1 MQETI
6 SLLGDSQTF
15 LGIIATLTIL
25 CILHNDGNFITKML
39 SLVYDRIKKE
49 IGELSK
55 KVKVAQSDSTEWK
68 LLMLFLSNE
77 KQDELHEEG
86 ARVMRDITSRIDE
99 KSIEYMGLEG
109 TNKPFLDHVSTCS
122 EHIMAPFYSFL
133 YCLLVFVYDEMLR
146 STISGKDWIL
156 SSLAIFTFFSFVL
169 WTLVWTHFFRSNSV
183 GYQHIQRPERIC
195 SLLKRCSSFVEKQ
208 GYMRALGIRVI
219 ACVFFL
225 LLALGVIGFFTG
237 LSEWGAKAVL
247 VMALLLPGL
256 FIGLAKYL
264 AKGGKPEYTHVV
276 IASHIFIAWGVSMVF
291 AFLIHVAVDCFPQ
304 LNICLFEYNSLMG
317 LKFFILFFALMN
329 GIIFPFLFPYISY
342 MALYRD
348 VKRKVDKANEDVA
361 KMHEENNQKL
371 KEFCKKIPC
380 EGMKHLK

>member
-6 SLLGDSQTF
+6 SLLGGSQTF

-25 CILHNDGNFITKML
+25 CILHNDGNFITKVL

-68 LLMLFLSNE
+68 LLMLFLSND

-86 ARVMRDITSRIDE
+86 ARVMRDINSRIDE
-99 KSIEYMGLEG
+99 KSIEYMGLEV

-133 YCLLVFVYDEMLR
+133 YCLLVFIYDEVLR
-146 STISGKDWIL
+146 SGIPGKDWIL

-183 GYQHIQRPERIC
+183 GYQHIQRPKKIC
-195 SLLKRCSSFVEKQ
+195 DFLKKCSSFVGE
-208 GYMRALGIRVI
+208 LGNIGASGVRIMV
-219 ACVFFL
+219 CVFFL

-256 FIGLAKYL
+256 FIGFAKYL
-264 AKGGKPEYTHVV
+264 AKEGKPEYTHVV
-276 IASHIFIAWGVSMVF
+276 IASHIFIAWVVSMVF
-291 AFLIHVAVDCFPQ
+291 AFLIHGTVDYFPH
-304 LNICLFEYNSLMG
+304 LEGCLFEYDSLML

-342 MALYRD
+342 MALYGD
-348 VKRKVDKANEDVA
+348 VKRKVALAKEDVA

-371 KEFCKKIPC
+371 KEFCEKIPC
-380 EGMKHLK
+380 GSD

>member
-6 SLLGDSQTF
+6 SLLGGSQTF

-68 LLMLFLSNE
+68 LLMLFLSND

-86 ARVMRDITSRIDE
+86 ARVMRDINSRIDE
-99 KSIEYMGLEG
+99 KSIEYMGLEV
-109 TNKPFLDHVSTCS
+109 TNKPFWDHVSTCS

-133 YCLLVFVYDEMLR
+133 YCLLVFIYDEVLR
-146 STISGKDWIL
+146 SGIPGKDWIL

-183 GYQHIQRPERIC
+183 GYQHIQRPKKIC
-195 SLLKRCSSFVEKQ
+195 DFLKKCSSFVGE
-208 GYMRALGIRVI
+208 LGNIGASGVRIMV
-219 ACVFFL
+219 CVFFL

-237 LSEWGAKAVL
+237 LSEWGAKAVF
-247 VMALLLPGL
+247 GYG
-256 FIGLAKYL
+256 F
-264 AKGGKPEYTHVV
+264 
-276 IASHIFIAWGVSMVF
+276 ASSRFVYRICQIFG
-291 AFLIHVAVDCFPQ
+291 
-304 LNICLFEYNSLMG
+304 
-317 LKFFILFFALMN
+317 
-329 GIIFPFLFPYISY
+329 
-342 MALYRD
+342 
-348 VKRKVDKANEDVA
+348 
-361 KMHEENNQKL
+361 
-371 KEFCKKIPC
+371 
-380 EGMKHLK
+380 

>member
-6 SLLGDSQTF
+6 SLLGGSQTF

-68 LLMLFLSNE
+68 LLMLFLSND

-86 ARVMRDITSRIDE
+86 ARVMRDINSRIDE
-99 KSIEYMGLEG
+99 KSIEYMGLEV

-133 YCLLVFVYDEMLR
+133 YCLLVFIYDEVLR
-146 STISGKDWIL
+146 SGIPGKDWIL

-183 GYQHIQRPERIC
+183 GYQHIQRPKKIC
-195 SLLKRCSSFVEKQ
+195 DFLKKCSSFVGE
-208 GYMRALGIRVI
+208 LGNIGASGVRIMV
-219 ACVFFL
+219 CVFFL

-256 FIGLAKYL
+256 FIGFAKYL
-264 AKGGKPEYTHVV
+264 AKEGKPEYTHVV
-276 IASHIFIAWGVSMVF
+276 IASHIFIAWVVSMVF
-291 AFLIHVAVDCFPQ
+291 AFLIHGTVDYFPH
-304 LNICLFEYNSLMG
+304 LEGCLFEYDSLML

-342 MALYRD
+342 MALYGD
-348 VKRKVDKANEDVA
+348 VKRKVALAKEDVA
-361 KMHEENNQKL
+361 KMYEENNQKL
-371 KEFCKKIPC
+371 KEFCEKIPC
-380 EGMKHLK
+380 GSG

>member
-6 SLLGDSQTF
+6 SLLGGSQTF

-68 LLMLFLSNE
+68 LLMLFLSND

-86 ARVMRDITSRIDE
+86 ARVMRDINSRIDE
-99 KSIEYMGLEG
+99 KSIEYMGLEV

-133 YCLLVFVYDEMLR
+133 YCLLVFIYDEVLR
-146 STISGKDWIL
+146 SGIPGKDWIL

-183 GYQHIQRPERIC
+183 GYQHIQRPKKIC
-195 SLLKRCSSFVEKQ
+195 DFLKKCSSFV
-208 GYMRALGIRVI
+208 GGLGNIGASGVRIMV
-219 ACVFFL
+219 CVFFL
-225 LLALGVIGFFTG
+225 LLALGGIGFFTG

-264 AKGGKPEYTHVV
+264 AKEGKPEYTHVV
-276 IASHIFIAWGVSMVF
+276 IASHIFIAWVVSMVF
-291 AFLIHVAVDCFPQ
+291 AFLIHGTVDYFPH
-304 LNICLFEYNSLMG
+304 LEGCLFEYDSLML

-342 MALYRD
+342 MALYGD
-348 VKRKVDKANEDVA
+348 VKRKVALAKEDVA

-371 KEFCKKIPC
+371 KEFCEKIPC
-380 EGMKHLK
+380 GSD

>member
-6 SLLGDSQTF
+6 SLLGGSQTF

-68 LLMLFLSNE
+68 LLMLFLSND

-86 ARVMRDITSRIDE
+86 ARVMRDINSRIDE
-99 KSIEYMGLEG
+99 KSIEYMGLEV

-133 YCLLVFVYDEMLR
+133 YCLLVFIYDEVLR
-146 STISGKDWIL
+146 SGIPGKDWIL

-183 GYQHIQRPERIC
+183 GYQHIQRPKKIC
-195 SLLKRCSSFVEKQ
+195 DFLKKCSSFVGE
-208 GYMRALGIRVI
+208 LGNIGASGVRIMV
-219 ACVFFL
+219 CVFFL

-256 FIGLAKYL
+256 FIGFAKYL
-264 AKGGKPEYTHVV
+264 AKEGKPEYTHVV
-276 IASHIFIAWGVSMVF
+276 IASHIFIAWVVSMVF
-291 AFLIHVAVDCFPQ
+291 AFLIHGTVDYFPH
-304 LNICLFEYNSLMG
+304 LEGCLFEYDSLML

-342 MALYRD
+342 MALYGD
-348 VKRKVDKANEDVA
+348 VKRKVALAKEDVA
-361 KMHEENNQKL
+361 KMYEEHNQKL
-371 KEFCKKIPC
+371 KEFCEKIPC
-380 EGMKHLK
+380 GSD

>member
-6 SLLGDSQTF
+6 SLLGGSQTF

-68 LLMLFLSNE
+68 LLMLFLSND

-86 ARVMRDITSRIDE
+86 ARVMRDINSRIDE
-99 KSIEYMGLEG
+99 KSIEYMGLEV

-133 YCLLVFVYDEMLR
+133 YCLLVFIYDEVLR
-146 STISGKDWIL
+146 SGIPGKDWIL

-183 GYQHIQRPERIC
+183 GYQHIQRPKKIC
-195 SLLKRCSSFVEKQ
+195 DFLKKCSSFVGE
-208 GYMRALGIRVI
+208 LGNIGASGVRIMV
-219 ACVFFL
+219 CVFFL
-225 LLALGVIGFFTG
+225 LLALGGIGFFTG

-256 FIGLAKYL
+256 FIGFAKYL
-264 AKGGKPEYTHVV
+264 AKEGKPEYTHVV
-276 IASHIFIAWGVSMVF
+276 IASHIFIAWVVSMVF
-291 AFLIHVAVDCFPQ
+291 AFLIHGTVDYFSH
-304 LNICLFEYNSLMG
+304 LEGCLFEYDSLML

-342 MALYRD
+342 MALYGD
-348 VKRKVDKANEDVA
+348 VKRKVALAKEDVA

-371 KEFCKKIPC
+371 KEFCEKIPC
-380 EGMKHLK
+380 GSD

>member
-6 SLLGDSQTF
+6 SLLGGSQTF

-68 LLMLFLSNE
+68 LLMLFLSND

-86 ARVMRDITSRIDE
+86 ARVMRDINSRIDE
-99 KSIEYMGLEG
+99 KSIEYMGLEV

-133 YCLLVFVYDEMLR
+133 YCLLVFIYDEVLR
-146 STISGKDWIL
+146 SGIPGKDWIL

-183 GYQHIQRPERIC
+183 GYQHIQRPKKIC
-195 SLLKRCSSFVEKQ
+195 DFLKKCSSFVEE
-208 GYMRALGIRVI
+208 LGNIGASGVRIMV
-219 ACVFFL
+219 CVFFL

-256 FIGLAKYL
+256 FIGFAKYL
-264 AKGGKPEYTHVV
+264 AKEGKPEYTHVV
-276 IASHIFIAWGVSMVF
+276 IASHIFIAWVVSMVF
-291 AFLIHVAVDCFPQ
+291 AFLIHGTVDYFPH
-304 LNICLFEYNSLMG
+304 LEGCLFEYDSLML

-342 MALYRD
+342 MALYGD
-348 VKRKVDKANEDVA
+348 VKRKVALAKEDVA

-371 KEFCKKIPC
+371 KEFCEKIPC
-380 EGMKHLK
+380 GSD

>member
-6 SLLGDSQTF
+6 SLLGGSQTF

-68 LLMLFLSNE
+68 LLMLFLSND

-86 ARVMRDITSRIDE
+86 ARVMRDINSRIDE
-99 KSIEYMGLEG
+99 KSIEYMGLEV

-133 YCLLVFVYDEMLR
+133 YCLLAFIYDEVLR
-146 STISGKDWIL
+146 SGIPGKDWIL

-183 GYQHIQRPERIC
+183 GYQHIQRPKKIC
-195 SLLKRCSSFVEKQ
+195 DFLKKCSSFVGE
-208 GYMRALGIRVI
+208 LGNIGASGVRIMV
-219 ACVFFL
+219 CVFFL

-256 FIGLAKYL
+256 FIGFAKYL
-264 AKGGKPEYTHVV
+264 AKEGKPEYTHVV
-276 IASHIFIAWGVSMVF
+276 IASHIFIAWVVSMVF
-291 AFLIHVAVDCFPQ
+291 AFLIHGTVDYFPH
-304 LNICLFEYNSLMG
+304 LEGCLFEYDSLML

-342 MALYRD
+342 MALYGD
-348 VKRKVDKANEDVA
+348 VKRKVALAKEDVA

-371 KEFCKKIPC
+371 KEFCEKIPC
-380 EGMKHLK
+380 GSG

>member
-6 SLLGDSQTF
+6 SLLGGSQTF

-39 SLVYDRIKKE
+39 SLVYDCIKKE

-68 LLMLFLSNE
+68 LLMLFLSND

-86 ARVMRDITSRIDE
+86 ARVMRDINSRIDE
-99 KSIEYMGLEG
+99 KSIEYMGLEV

-133 YCLLVFVYDEMLR
+133 YCLLVFIYDEVLR
-146 STISGKDWIL
+146 SGIPGKDWIL

-183 GYQHIQRPERIC
+183 GYQHIQRPKKIC
-195 SLLKRCSSFVEKQ
+195 DFLKKCSSFVGE
-208 GYMRALGIRVI
+208 LGNIGASGVRIMV
-219 ACVFFL
+219 CVFFL

-256 FIGLAKYL
+256 FIGFAKYL
-264 AKGGKPEYTHVV
+264 AKEGKPEYTHVV
-276 IASHIFIAWGVSMVF
+276 IASHIFIAWVVSMVF
-291 AFLIHVAVDCFPQ
+291 AFLIHGTVDYFPH
-304 LNICLFEYNSLMG
+304 LEGCLFEYDSLML

-342 MALYRD
+342 MALYGD
-348 VKRKVDKANEDVA
+348 VKRKVALAKEDVA

-371 KEFCKKIPC
+371 KEFCEKIPC
-380 EGMKHLK
+380 GSD

>member
-6 SLLGDSQTF
+6 SLLGGSQTF

-68 LLMLFLSNE
+68 LLMLFLSND

-86 ARVMRDITSRIDE
+86 ARVMRDINSRIDE
-99 KSIEYMGLEG
+99 KSIEYMGLEV

-133 YCLLVFVYDEMLR
+133 YCLLVFIYDEVLR
-146 STISGKDWIL
+146 SGIPGKDWIL

-183 GYQHIQRPERIC
+183 GYQHIQRPKKIC
-195 SLLKRCSSFVEKQ
+195 DFLKKCSSFVGE
-208 GYMRALGIRVI
+208 LGNIGASGVRIMV
-219 ACVFFL
+219 CVFFL

-256 FIGLAKYL
+256 FIGFAKYL
-264 AKGGKPEYTHVV
+264 AKEGKPEYTHVV
-276 IASHIFIAWGVSMVF
+276 IASHIFIAWVVSMVF
-291 AFLIHVAVDCFPQ
+291 AFLIHRTVDYFPH
-304 LNICLFEYNSLMG
+304 LEGCLFEYDSLML

-342 MALYRD
+342 MALYGD
-348 VKRKVDKANEDVA
+348 VKRKVALAKEDVA

-371 KEFCKKIPC
+371 KEFCEKIPC
-380 EGMKHLK
+380 GSD

>member
-6 SLLGDSQTF
+6 SLLGGSQTF

-68 LLMLFLSNE
+68 LLMLFLSND

-86 ARVMRDITSRIDE
+86 ARVMRDINSRIDE
-99 KSIEYMGLEG
+99 KSIEYMGLEV

-133 YCLLVFVYDEMLR
+133 YCLLVFIYNEVLR
-146 STISGKDWIL
+146 SGIPGKDWIL

-183 GYQHIQRPERIC
+183 GYQHIQRPKKIC
-195 SLLKRCSSFVEKQ
+195 DFLKKCSSFVGE
-208 GYMRALGIRVI
+208 LGNIGASGVRIMV
-219 ACVFFL
+219 CVFFL

-256 FIGLAKYL
+256 FIGFAKYL
-264 AKGGKPEYTHVV
+264 AKEGKPEYTHVV
-276 IASHIFIAWGVSMVF
+276 IASHIFIAWVVSMVF
-291 AFLIHVAVDCFPQ
+291 AFLIHGTVDYFPH
-304 LNICLFEYNSLMG
+304 LEGCLFEYDSLML

-342 MALYRD
+342 MALYGD
-348 VKRKVDKANEDVA
+348 VKRKVALAKEDVA

-371 KEFCKKIPC
+371 KEFCEKIPC
-380 EGMKHLK
+380 GSD

>member
-6 SLLGDSQTF
+6 SLLGGSQTF

-68 LLMLFLSNE
+68 LLMLFLSND

-86 ARVMRDITSRIDE
+86 ARVMRDINSRIDE
-99 KSIEYMGLEG
+99 KSIEYMGLEV

-133 YCLLVFVYDEMLR
+133 YCLLVFIYDEVLR
-146 STISGKDWIL
+146 SGIPGKDWIL

-183 GYQHIQRPERIC
+183 GYQHIQRPKKIC
-195 SLLKRCSSFVEKQ
+195 DFLKKCSSFVGE
-208 GYMRALGIRVI
+208 LGNIGASGVRIMV
-219 ACVFFL
+219 CVFFL
-225 LLALGVIGFFTG
+225 LLALGGIGFFTG

-256 FIGLAKYL
+256 FIGFAKYL
-264 AKGGKPEYTHVV
+264 AKEGKPEYTHVV
-276 IASHIFIAWGVSMVF
+276 IASHIFIAWVVSMVF
-291 AFLIHVAVDCFPQ
+291 AFLIHGTVDYFPH
-304 LNICLFEYNSLMG
+304 LEGCLFEYDSLML

-342 MALYRD
+342 MALYGD
-348 VKRKVDKANEDVA
+348 VKRKVALAKEDVA

-371 KEFCKKIPC
+371 REFCEKIPC
-380 EGMKHLK
+380 GSD

>member
-6 SLLGDSQTF
+6 SLLGGSQTF

-68 LLMLFLSNE
+68 LLMLFLSND

-86 ARVMRDITSRIDE
+86 ARVMRDINSRIDE
-99 KSIEYMGLEG
+99 KSIEYMGLEV

-133 YCLLVFVYDEMLR
+133 YCLLVFIYDEVLR
-146 STISGKDWIL
+146 SGIPGKDWIL

-183 GYQHIQRPERIC
+183 GYQHIQRPKKIC
-195 SLLKRCSSFVEKQ
+195 DFLKKCSSFVGE
-208 GYMRALGIRVI
+208 LGNIGASGVRIMV
-219 ACVFFL
+219 CVFFL
-225 LLALGVIGFFTG
+225 LLALRGIGFFTG
-237 LSEWGAKAVL
+237 ISEWGAKAVL

-256 FIGLAKYL
+256 FIGFAKYL

-276 IASHIFIAWGVSMVF
+276 IASHIFIAWVVSMVF
-291 AFLIHVAVDCFPQ
+291 AFLIHGTVDYFPH
-304 LNICLFEYNSLMG
+304 LEGCLFEYDSLML

-342 MALYRD
+342 MALYGD
-348 VKRKVDKANEDVA
+348 VKRKVALAKEDVA

-371 KEFCKKIPC
+371 KEFCEKIPC
-380 EGMKHLK
+380 GSD

>member
-6 SLLGDSQTF
+6 SLLGGSQTF

-68 LLMLFLSNE
+68 LLMLFLSND

-86 ARVMRDITSRIDE
+86 ARVMRDINSRIDE
-99 KSIEYMGLEG
+99 KSIEYMGLEV

-133 YCLLVFVYDEMLR
+133 YCLLVFIYDEVLR
-146 STISGKDWIL
+146 SGIPGKDWIL

-183 GYQHIQRPERIC
+183 GYQHIQRPKK
-195 SLLKRCSSFVEKQ
+195 SVTSSKSVH
-208 GYMRALGIRVI
+208 RL
-219 ACVFFL
+219 
-225 LLALGVIGFFTG
+225 
-237 LSEWGAKAVL
+237 
-247 VMALLLPGL
+247 
-256 FIGLAKYL
+256 
-264 AKGGKPEYTHVV
+264 
-276 IASHIFIAWGVSMVF
+276 
-291 AFLIHVAVDCFPQ
+291 
-304 LNICLFEYNSLMG
+304 
-317 LKFFILFFALMN
+317 
-329 GIIFPFLFPYISY
+329 
-342 MALYRD
+342 
-348 VKRKVDKANEDVA
+348 
-361 KMHEENNQKL
+361 
-371 KEFCKKIPC
+371 
-380 EGMKHLK
+380 

>member
-6 SLLGDSQTF
+6 SLLGGSQTF

-68 LLMLFLSNE
+68 LLMLFLSND

-86 ARVMRDITSRIDE
+86 ARVMRDINSRIDE
-99 KSIEYMGLEG
+99 KSIEYMGLEV

-133 YCLLVFVYDEMLR
+133 YCLLVFIYNEVLR
-146 STISGKDWIL
+146 SGIPGKDWIL

-183 GYQHIQRPERIC
+183 GYQHIQRPKKIC
-195 SLLKRCSSFVEKQ
+195 DFLKKCSSFVGE
-208 GYMRALGIRVI
+208 LGNIGASGVRIMV
-219 ACVFFL
+219 CVFFL

-256 FIGLAKYL
+256 FIGFAKYL
-264 AKGGKPEYTHVV
+264 AKEGKPEYTHVV
-276 IASHIFIAWGVSMVF
+276 IASHIFIAWVVSMVF
-291 AFLIHVAVDCFPQ
+291 AFLIHRTVDYFPH
-304 LNICLFEYNSLMG
+304 LEGCLFEYDSLML

-342 MALYRD
+342 MALYGD
-348 VKRKVDKANEDVA
+348 VKRKVALAKEDVA

-371 KEFCKKIPC
+371 KEFCEKIPC
-380 EGMKHLK
+380 GSD

>member
-6 SLLGDSQTF
+6 SLLGGSQTF

-68 LLMLFLSNE
+68 LLMLFLSND

-86 ARVMRDITSRIDE
+86 ARVMRDINSRIDE
-99 KSIEYMGLEG
+99 KSIEYMGLEV

-133 YCLLVFVYDEMLR
+133 YCLLVFIYDEVLR
-146 STISGKDWIL
+146 SGIPGKDWIL

-169 WTLVWTHFFRSNSV
+169 WALVWTHFFRSNSV
-183 GYQHIQRPERIC
+183 GYQHIQRPKKIC
-195 SLLKRCSSFVEKQ
+195 DFLKKCSSFVGE
-208 GYMRALGIRVI
+208 LGNIGVSGVRIMV
-219 ACVFFL
+219 CVFFL

-256 FIGLAKYL
+256 FIGFAKYL
-264 AKGGKPEYTHVV
+264 AKEGKPEYTHVV
-276 IASHIFIAWGVSMVF
+276 IASHIFIAWVVSMVF
-291 AFLIHVAVDCFPQ
+291 AFLIHGTVDYFPH
-304 LNICLFEYNSLMG
+304 LEGCLFEYDSLML

-342 MALYRD
+342 MALYGD
-348 VKRKVDKANEDVA
+348 VKRKVALAKEDVA

-371 KEFCKKIPC
+371 KEFCEKIPC
-380 EGMKHLK
+380 GSD

>member
-6 SLLGDSQTF
+6 SLLGGSQTF

-68 LLMLFLSNE
+68 LLMLFLSND

-86 ARVMRDITSRIDE
+86 ARVMRDINSRIDE
-99 KSIEYMGLEG
+99 KSIEYMGLEV

-122 EHIMAPFYSFL
+122 EHIMAPFYSFF
-133 YCLLVFVYDEMLR
+133 YCLLVFIYDEVLR
-146 STISGKDWIL
+146 SGIPGKDWIL

-183 GYQHIQRPERIC
+183 GYQHIQRPKKIC
-195 SLLKRCSSFVEKQ
+195 DFLKKCSSFVGE
-208 GYMRALGIRVI
+208 LGNIGASGVRIMV
-219 ACVFFL
+219 CVFFL

-256 FIGLAKYL
+256 FIGFAKYL
-264 AKGGKPEYTHVV
+264 AKEGKPEYTHVV
-276 IASHIFIAWGVSMVF
+276 IASHIFIAWVVSMVF
-291 AFLIHVAVDCFPQ
+291 AFLIHGTVDYFPH
-304 LNICLFEYNSLMG
+304 LEGCLFEYDSLML

-342 MALYRD
+342 MALYGD
-348 VKRKVDKANEDVA
+348 VKRKVALAKEDVA

-371 KEFCKKIPC
+371 KEFCEKIPC
-380 EGMKHLK
+380 GSD

>member
-6 SLLGDSQTF
+6 SLLGGSQTF

-68 LLMLFLSNE
+68 LLMLFLSND

-86 ARVMRDITSRIDE
+86 ARVMRDINSRIDE
-99 KSIEYMGLEG
+99 KSIEYMGLEV

-133 YCLLVFVYDEMLR
+133 YCLLVFIYDEVLR
-146 STISGKDWIL
+146 SGIPGKDWIL

-183 GYQHIQRPERIC
+183 GYQHIQRPKKIC
-195 SLLKRCSSFVEKQ
+195 DFLKKCSSFVGE
-208 GYMRALGIRVI
+208 LGNIGTSGVRIMV
-219 ACVFFL
+219 CVFFL

-256 FIGLAKYL
+256 FIGFAKYL
-264 AKGGKPEYTHVV
+264 AKEGKPEYTHVV
-276 IASHIFIAWGVSMVF
+276 IASHIFIAWVVSMVF
-291 AFLIHVAVDCFPQ
+291 AFLIHGTVDYFPH
-304 LNICLFEYNSLMG
+304 LEGCLFEYDSLML

-342 MALYRD
+342 MALYGD
-348 VKRKVDKANEDVA
+348 VKRKVALAKEDVA

-371 KEFCKKIPC
+371 KEFCEKIPC
-380 EGMKHLK
+380 GSD

>member
-6 SLLGDSQTF
+6 SLLGGSQTF

-68 LLMLFLSNE
+68 LLMLFLSND

-86 ARVMRDITSRIDE
+86 ARVMRDINSRIDE
-99 KSIEYMGLEG
+99 KSIEYMGLEV

-133 YCLLVFVYDEMLR
+133 YCLLVFIYDEVLR
-146 STISGKDWIL
+146 SGIPGKDWIL

-183 GYQHIQRPERIC
+183 GYQHIQRPKKIC
-195 SLLKRCSSFVEKQ
+195 DFLKKCSSFVGE
-208 GYMRALGIRVI
+208 LGNIGASGVRIMV
-219 ACVFFL
+219 CVFFL

-256 FIGLAKYL
+256 FIGFAKYL
-264 AKGGKPEYTHVV
+264 AKEGKPEYTHVV
-276 IASHIFIAWGVSMVF
+276 IASHIFIAWVVSMVF
-291 AFLIHVAVDCFPQ
+291 AFLIHGTVDYFPH
-304 LNICLFEYNSLMG
+304 LEGCLFEYDSLML

-342 MALYRD
+342 MALYGD
-348 VKRKVDKANEDVA
+348 VKRKVALAKEDVA

-371 KEFCKKIPC
+371 KEFCEKIPC
-380 EGMKHLK
+380 GSD

>member
-6 SLLGDSQTF
+6 SLLGGSQTF

-68 LLMLFLSNE
+68 LLMLFLSND

-86 ARVMRDITSRIDE
+86 ARVMRDINSRIDE
-99 KSIEYMGLEG
+99 KSIEYMGLEV

-133 YCLLVFVYDEMLR
+133 YCLLVFIYDEVLR
-146 STISGKDWIL
+146 SGIPGKDWIL
-156 SSLAIFTFFSFVL
+156 PSLAIFTFFSFVL

-183 GYQHIQRPERIC
+183 GYQHIQRPKKIC
-195 SLLKRCSSFVEKQ
+195 DFLKKCSSFVGE
-208 GYMRALGIRVI
+208 LGNIGASGVRIMV
-219 ACVFFL
+219 CVFFL

-256 FIGLAKYL
+256 FIGFAKYL
-264 AKGGKPEYTHVV
+264 AKEGKPEYTHVV
-276 IASHIFIAWGVSMVF
+276 IASHIFIAWVVSMVF
-291 AFLIHVAVDCFPQ
+291 AFLIHGTVDYFPH
-304 LNICLFEYNSLMG
+304 LEGCLFEYDSLML

-342 MALYRD
+342 MALYGD
-348 VKRKVDKANEDVA
+348 VKRKVALAKEDVA

-371 KEFCKKIPC
+371 KEFCEKIPC
-380 EGMKHLK
+380 GSG

>member
-6 SLLGDSQTF
+6 SLLGGSQTF

-25 CILHNDGNFITKML
+25 CIFHNDGNFITKML

-68 LLMLFLSNE
+68 LLMLFLSND

-86 ARVMRDITSRIDE
+86 ARVMRDINSRIDE
-99 KSIEYMGLEG
+99 KSIEYMGLEV

-133 YCLLVFVYDEMLR
+133 YCLLVFIYDEVLR
-146 STISGKDWIL
+146 SGIPGKDWIL

-183 GYQHIQRPERIC
+183 GYQHIQRPKKIC
-195 SLLKRCSSFVEKQ
+195 DFLKKCSSFVGE
-208 GYMRALGIRVI
+208 LGNIGASGVRIMV
-219 ACVFFL
+219 CVFFL

-256 FIGLAKYL
+256 FIGFAKYL
-264 AKGGKPEYTHVV
+264 AKEGKPEYTHVV
-276 IASHIFIAWGVSMVF
+276 IASHIFIAWVVSMVF
-291 AFLIHVAVDCFPQ
+291 AFLIHGTVDYFPH
-304 LNICLFEYNSLMG
+304 LEGCLFEYDSLML

-342 MALYRD
+342 MALYGD
-348 VKRKVDKANEDVA
+348 VKRKVALAKEDVA

-371 KEFCKKIPC
+371 KEFCEKIPC
-380 EGMKHLK
+380 GSD

>member
-6 SLLGDSQTF
+6 SLLGGSQTF

-68 LLMLFLSNE
+68 LLMLFLSND

-86 ARVMRDITSRIDE
+86 ARVMRDINSRIDE
-99 KSIEYMGLEG
+99 KSIEYMGLEV

-133 YCLLVFVYDEMLR
+133 YCLLVFIYDEVLR
-146 STISGKDWIL
+146 SGIPGKDWIL

-183 GYQHIQRPERIC
+183 GYQHIQRPKKIC
-195 SLLKRCSSFVEKQ
+195 DFLKKCSSFVGE
-208 GYMRALGIRVI
+208 LGNIGASGVRIMV
-219 ACVFFL
+219 CVFFL

-256 FIGLAKYL
+256 FIGFAKYL
-264 AKGGKPEYTHVV
+264 AKEGKPEYTHVV
-276 IASHIFIAWGVSMVF
+276 IASHIFIAWVVSMVF
-291 AFLIHVAVDCFPQ
+291 AFLIHGTVDYFPH
-304 LNICLFEYNSLMG
+304 LEGCLFEYDSLML

-342 MALYRD
+342 MALYGD
-348 VKRKVDKANEDVA
+348 VKRKVALAKEDVA

-371 KEFCKKIPC
+371 KEFCEKIPC
-380 EGMKHLK
+380 GSG

>member
-1 MQETI
+1 MQKTI
-6 SLLGDSQTF
+6 SLLGGSQTF

-68 LLMLFLSNE
+68 LLMLFLSND

-86 ARVMRDITSRIDE
+86 ARVMRDINSRIDE
-99 KSIEYMGLEG
+99 KSIEYMGLEV

-133 YCLLVFVYDEMLR
+133 YCLLVFIYDEVLR
-146 STISGKDWIL
+146 SGIPGKDWIL

-183 GYQHIQRPERIC
+183 GYQHIQRPKKIC
-195 SLLKRCSSFVEKQ
+195 DFLKKCSSFVGE
-208 GYMRALGIRVI
+208 LGNIGASGVRIMV
-219 ACVFFL
+219 CVFFL

-256 FIGLAKYL
+256 FIGFAKYL
-264 AKGGKPEYTHVV
+264 AKEGKPEYTHVV
-276 IASHIFIAWGVSMVF
+276 IASHIFIAWVVSMVF
-291 AFLIHVAVDCFPQ
+291 AFLIHGTVDYFPH
-304 LNICLFEYNSLMG
+304 LEGCLFEYDSLML

-342 MALYRD
+342 MALYGD
-348 VKRKVDKANEDVA
+348 VKRKVALVKEDVA

-371 KEFCKKIPC
+371 KEFCEKIPC
-380 EGMKHLK
+380 GSD

>member
-6 SLLGDSQTF
+6 SLLGGSQTF

-68 LLMLFLSNE
+68 LLMLFLSND

-86 ARVMRDITSRIDE
+86 ARVMRDINSRIDE
-99 KSIEYMGLEG
+99 KSIEYMGLEV

-133 YCLLVFVYDEMLR
+133 YCLLVFIYDEVLR
-146 STISGKDWIL
+146 SGIPGKDWIL

-183 GYQHIQRPERIC
+183 GYQHIQRPKKIC
-195 SLLKRCSSFVEKQ
+195 DFLKKCSSFVGE
-208 GYMRALGIRVI
+208 LGNIGASGVRIMV
-219 ACVFFL
+219 CVFFL
-225 LLALGVIGFFTG
+225 LLALGVIGFFT
-237 LSEWGAKAVL
+237 EIPEQVAKAIFIT
-247 VMALLLPGL
+247 ALLVPGL
-256 FIGLAKYL
+256 FIGFAKYL
-264 AKGGKPEYTHVV
+264 AKEGKPEYTHVV
-276 IASHIFIAWGVSMVF
+276 IASHIFIAWVVSMVF
-291 AFLIHVAVDCFPQ
+291 AFLIHGTVDYFPH
-304 LNICLFEYNSLMG
+304 LEGCLFEYDSLML

-342 MALYRD
+342 MALYGD
-348 VKRKVDKANEDVA
+348 VKRKVALAKEDVA

-371 KEFCKKIPC
+371 KEFCEKIPC
-380 EGMKHLK
+380 GSD

>member
-6 SLLGDSQTF
+6 SLLGGSQTF

-68 LLMLFLSNE
+68 LLMLFLSND

-86 ARVMRDITSRIDE
+86 ARVMRDINSRIDE
-99 KSIEYMGLEG
+99 KSIEYMGLEV

-133 YCLLVFVYDEMLR
+133 YCLLAFIYDEVLR
-146 STISGKDWIL
+146 SGIPGKDWIL

-183 GYQHIQRPERIC
+183 GYQHIQRPKKIC
-195 SLLKRCSSFVEKQ
+195 DFLKKCSSFVGE
-208 GYMRALGIRVI
+208 LGNIGASGVRIMV
-219 ACVFFL
+219 CVFFL

-256 FIGLAKYL
+256 FIGFAKYL
-264 AKGGKPEYTHVV
+264 AKEGKPEYTHVV
-276 IASHIFIAWGVSMVF
+276 IASHIFIAWVVSMVF
-291 AFLIHVAVDCFPQ
+291 AFLIHGTVDYFPH
-304 LNICLFEYNSLMG
+304 LEGCLFEYDSLML

-342 MALYRD
+342 MALYGD
-348 VKRKVDKANEDVA
+348 VKRKVALAKEDVA

-371 KEFCKKIPC
+371 KEFCEKIPC
-380 EGMKHLK
+380 GSD

>member
-6 SLLGDSQTF
+6 SLLGGSQTF

-68 LLMLFLSNE
+68 LLMLFLSND

-86 ARVMRDITSRIDE
+86 ARVMRDINSRIDA
-99 KSIEYMGLEG
+99 KSIEYMGLEV

-133 YCLLVFVYDEMLR
+133 YCLLVFIYDEVLR
-146 STISGKDWIL
+146 SGIPGKDWIL

-183 GYQHIQRPERIC
+183 GYQHIQRPKKIC
-195 SLLKRCSSFVEKQ
+195 DFLKKCSSFVGE
-208 GYMRALGIRVI
+208 LGNIGASGVRIMV
-219 ACVFFL
+219 CVFFL

-256 FIGLAKYL
+256 FIGFAKYL
-264 AKGGKPEYTHVV
+264 AKEGKPEYTHVV
-276 IASHIFIAWGVSMVF
+276 IASHIFIAWVVSMVF
-291 AFLIHVAVDCFPQ
+291 AFLIHGTVDYFPH
-304 LNICLFEYNSLMG
+304 LEGCLFEYDSLML

-342 MALYRD
+342 MALYGD
-348 VKRKVDKANEDVA
+348 VKRKVALAKEDVA

-371 KEFCKKIPC
+371 KEFCEKIPC
-380 EGMKHLK
+380 GSD

>member
-6 SLLGDSQTF
+6 SLLGGSQTF

-68 LLMLFLSNE
+68 LLMLFLSND

-86 ARVMRDITSRIDE
+86 ARVMRDINSRIDE
-99 KSIEYMGLEG
+99 KSIEYMGLEV

-133 YCLLVFVYDEMLR
+133 YCLLVFIYDEVLR
-146 STISGKDWIL
+146 SGIPGKDWIL

-183 GYQHIQRPERIC
+183 DYQHIQRPKKIC
-195 SLLKRCSSFVEKQ
+195 DFLKKCSSFVGE
-208 GYMRALGIRVI
+208 LGNIGASGVRIMV
-219 ACVFFL
+219 CVFFL

-256 FIGLAKYL
+256 FIGFAKYL
-264 AKGGKPEYTHVV
+264 AKEGKPEYTHVV
-276 IASHIFIAWGVSMVF
+276 IASHIFIAWVVSMVF
-291 AFLIHVAVDCFPQ
+291 AFLIHGTVDYFPH
-304 LNICLFEYNSLMG
+304 LEGCLFEYDSLML

-329 GIIFPFLFPYISY
+329 GIIFPFLFPYTSY
-342 MALYRD
+342 MALYGD
-348 VKRKVDKANEDVA
+348 VKRKVALAKEDVA

-371 KEFCKKIPC
+371 KEFCEKIPC
-380 EGMKHLK
+380 GSD

>member
-6 SLLGDSQTF
+6 SLLGGSQTF

-25 CILHNDGNFITKML
+25 CIFHNDGNFITKML

-68 LLMLFLSNE
+68 LLMLFLSND

-86 ARVMRDITSRIDE
+86 ARVMRDINSRIDE
-99 KSIEYMGLEG
+99 KSIEYMGLEV
-109 TNKPFLDHVSTCS
+109 TNKPFLDHVSTCP

-133 YCLLVFVYDEMLR
+133 YCLLVFIYDEVLR
-146 STISGKDWIL
+146 SGIPGKDWIL

-183 GYQHIQRPERIC
+183 GYQHIQRPKKIC
-195 SLLKRCSSFVEKQ
+195 DFLKKCSSFVGE
-208 GYMRALGIRVI
+208 LGNIGASGVRIMV
-219 ACVFFL
+219 CVFFL

-256 FIGLAKYL
+256 FIGFAKYL
-264 AKGGKPEYTHVV
+264 AKEGKPEYTHVV
-276 IASHIFIAWGVSMVF
+276 IASHIFIAWVVSMVF
-291 AFLIHVAVDCFPQ
+291 AFLIHGTVDYFPH
-304 LNICLFEYNSLMG
+304 LEGCLFEYDSLML

-342 MALYRD
+342 MALYGD
-348 VKRKVDKANEDVA
+348 VKRKVALAKEDVA
-361 KMHEENNQKL
+361 KMYEENNQKL
-371 KEFCKKIPC
+371 KEFCEKIPC
-380 EGMKHLK
+380 GSD

>member
-6 SLLGDSQTF
+6 SLLGGSQTF

-68 LLMLFLSNE
+68 LLMLFLSND

-86 ARVMRDITSRIDE
+86 ARVMRDINSRIDE
-99 KSIEYMGLEG
+99 KSIEYMGLEV

-133 YCLLVFVYDEMLR
+133 YCLLVFIYDEVLR
-146 STISGKDWIL
+146 SGIPGKDWIL

-183 GYQHIQRPERIC
+183 GYQHIQRPKKIC
-195 SLLKRCSSFVEKQ
+195 DFLKKCSSFVGE
-208 GYMRALGIRVI
+208 LGNIGASGVRIMV
-219 ACVFFL
+219 CVFFL
-225 LLALGVIGFFTG
+225 LLALGGIGFFTG

-256 FIGLAKYL
+256 FIGFAKYL
-264 AKGGKPEYTHVV
+264 AKEGKPEYTHVV
-276 IASHIFIAWGVSMVF
+276 IASHIFIAWVVSMVF
-291 AFLIHVAVDCFPQ
+291 AFLIHGTVDYFPH
-304 LNICLFEYNSLMG
+304 LEGCLFEYDSLML

-342 MALYRD
+342 MALYGD
-348 VKRKVDKANEDVA
+348 VKRKVALAKEDVA

-371 KEFCKKIPC
+371 KEFCEKIPC
-380 EGMKHLK
+380 GSD

>member
-6 SLLGDSQTF
+6 SLLGGSQTF

-68 LLMLFLSNE
+68 LLMLFLSND

-86 ARVMRDITSRIDE
+86 ARVMRDINSRIDE
-99 KSIEYMGLEG
+99 KSIEYMGLEV

-133 YCLLVFVYDEMLR
+133 YCLLVFIYDEVLR
-146 STISGKDWIL
+146 SGIPGKDWIL

-183 GYQHIQRPERIC
+183 GYQHIQRPKKIC
-195 SLLKRCSSFVEKQ
+195 DFLKKCSSFVGE
-208 GYMRALGIRVI
+208 LGNIGASGVRIMV
-219 ACVFFL
+219 CVFFL

-256 FIGLAKYL
+256 FIGFAKYL
-264 AKGGKPEYTHVV
+264 AKEGKPEYTHVV
-276 IASHIFIAWGVSMVF
+276 IASHIFIAWVVSMVF
-291 AFLIHVAVDCFPQ
+291 AFLIHGTVDYFPH
-304 LNICLFEYNSLMG
+304 LEGCLFEYDSLML

-342 MALYRD
+342 MALYGD
-348 VKRKVDKANEDVA
+348 VKRKVALAKEDVA

-371 KEFCKKIPC
+371 REFCEKIPC
-380 EGMKHLK
+380 GSD

>member
-6 SLLGDSQTF
+6 SLLGGSQTF

-68 LLMLFLSNE
+68 LLMLFLSND

-86 ARVMRDITSRIDE
+86 ARVMRDINSRIDE
-99 KSIEYMGLEG
+99 KSIEYMGLEV

-133 YCLLVFVYDEMLR
+133 YCLLVFIYDEVLR
-146 STISGKDWIL
+146 SGIPGKDWIL

-183 GYQHIQRPERIC
+183 GYQHIQRPKKIC
-195 SLLKRCSSFVEKQ
+195 DFLKKCSSFVGE
-208 GYMRALGIRVI
+208 LGNIGASGVRIMV
-219 ACVFFL
+219 CVFFL

-256 FIGLAKYL
+256 FIGFAKYL
-264 AKGGKPEYTHVV
+264 AKEGKPEYTHVV
-276 IASHIFIAWGVSMVF
+276 IASHIFIAWVVSMVF
-291 AFLIHVAVDCFPQ
+291 AFLIHGTVDYFPH
-304 LNICLFEYNSLMG
+304 LEGCLFEYDSLML

-342 MALYRD
+342 MALYGD
-348 VKRKVDKANEDVA
+348 VKRKVALVKEDVA

-371 KEFCKKIPC
+371 KEFCEKIPC
-380 EGMKHLK
+380 GSD

>member
-6 SLLGDSQTF
+6 SLLGGSQTF

-25 CILHNDGNFITKML
+25 CIFHNGSNFITEML
-39 SLVYDRIKKE
+39 SLVQKRIQDQ
-49 IGELSK
+49 IDILS
-55 KVKVAQSDSTEWK
+55 KVKVSQPESTEWNF
-68 LLMLFLSNE
+68 LMYFLSND
-77 KQDELHEEG
+77 KKDDLHEEG
-86 ARVMRDITSRIDE
+86 ARVMRDINSRIDA

-109 TNKPFLDHVSTCS
+109 ANKPFLDRVSTCS

-133 YCLLVFVYDEMLR
+133 YCLYVFVYDELLR
-146 STISGKDWIL
+146 SGIPGKDWIL

-183 GYQHIQRPERIC
+183 GYQHIQRPKKIC
-195 SLLKRCSSFVEKQ
+195 DFLKKCSSFV
-208 GYMRALGIRVI
+208 GGLGNIGASGVRIMV
-219 ACVFFL
+219 CVFFL
-225 LLALGVIGFFTG
+225 LLALGGIGFFTG
-237 LSEWGAKAVL
+237 ISEWGAKAVL

-256 FIGLAKYL
+256 FIGFAKYL

-276 IASHIFIAWGVSMVF
+276 IASHIFIAWVVSMVF
-291 AFLIHVAVDCFPQ
+291 AFLIHGAVDYFPH
-304 LNICLFEYNSLMG
+304 LEGCLFEYDSLML

-342 MALYRD
+342 MALYGD
-348 VKRKVDKANEDVA
+348 VKRKVALAKEDVA

-371 KEFCKKIPC
+371 KEFCEKIPC
-380 EGMKHLK
+380 GSD

>member
-6 SLLGDSQTF
+6 SLLGGSQTF

-68 LLMLFLSNE
+68 LLMLFLSND

-86 ARVMRDITSRIDE
+86 ARVMRDINSRIDE
-99 KSIEYMGLEG
+99 KSIEYMGLEV

-133 YCLLVFVYDEMLR
+133 YCLLVFIYDEVLR
-146 STISGKDWIL
+146 SGIPGKDWIL
-156 SSLAIFTFFSFVL
+156 SRLAIFTFFSFVL

-183 GYQHIQRPERIC
+183 GYQHIQRPKKIC
-195 SLLKRCSSFVEKQ
+195 DFLKKCSSFVGE
-208 GYMRALGIRVI
+208 LGNIGASGVRIMV
-219 ACVFFL
+219 CVFFL

-256 FIGLAKYL
+256 FIGFAKYL
-264 AKGGKPEYTHVV
+264 AKEGKPEYTHVV
-276 IASHIFIAWGVSMVF
+276 IASHIFIAWVVSMVF
-291 AFLIHVAVDCFPQ
+291 AFLIHGAVDYFPH
-304 LNICLFEYNSLMG
+304 LEGCLFEYDSLML

-342 MALYRD
+342 MALYGD
-348 VKRKVDKANEDVA
+348 VKRKVALAKEDVA

-371 KEFCKKIPC
+371 KEFCEKIPC
-380 EGMKHLK
+380 GSD

>member
-6 SLLGDSQTF
+6 SLLGGSQTF

-68 LLMLFLSNE
+68 LLMLFLSND

-86 ARVMRDITSRIDE
+86 ARVMRDINSRIDE
-99 KSIEYMGLEG
+99 KSIEYMGLEV

-133 YCLLVFVYDEMLR
+133 YCLLVFIYDEVLR
-146 STISGKDWIL
+146 SGIPGKDWIL

-183 GYQHIQRPERIC
+183 GYQHIQRPKKIC
-195 SLLKRCSSFVEKQ
+195 DFLKKCSSFVGE
-208 GYMRALGIRVI
+208 LGNIGASGVRIMV
-219 ACVFFL
+219 CVFFL

-256 FIGLAKYL
+256 FIGFAKYL
-264 AKGGKPEYTHVV
+264 AKEGKPEYTHVV
-276 IASHIFIAWGVSMVF
+276 IASHIFIAWVVSMVF
-291 AFLIHVAVDCFPQ
+291 AFLIHGTVDYFPH
-304 LNICLFEYNSLMG
+304 LEGCLFEYDSLML

-342 MALYRD
+342 MALYGD
-348 VKRKVDKANEDVA
+348 VKRKVALAKEDVA

-371 KEFCKKIPC
+371 RGFCEKIPC
-380 EGMKHLK
+380 GSD